1 MERVEGSSVVLNSI
15 GKGEGSIG
23 AGSLLAH
30 SVLTGHWR
38 IGDGSLVSGIRGGA
52 LHVGPGV
59 YVHELELGRHVR
71 TTPVNRQPQPPP
83 TVANQPT
90 NLLARELF
98 AFPGA
103 GWRRRG

>member
-1 MERVEGSSVVLNSI
+1 VERAEGSSVVLNSI

-59 YVHELELGRHVR
+59 YVHELELDRHVR
-71 TTPVNRQPQPPP
+71 TIPINQPQP
-83 TVANQPT
+83 
-90 NLLARELF
+90 
-98 AFPGA
+98 
-103 GWRRRG
+103 